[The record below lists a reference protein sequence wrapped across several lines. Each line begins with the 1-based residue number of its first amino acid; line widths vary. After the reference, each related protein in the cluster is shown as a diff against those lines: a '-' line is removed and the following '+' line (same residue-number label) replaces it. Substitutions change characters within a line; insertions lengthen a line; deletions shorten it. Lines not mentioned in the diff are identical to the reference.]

1 MHRKHVRLKCFC
13 VECEWRDEPKT
24 TLIDHIETHVKYVDK
39 SLLLDVLDGI
49 SSEVYNELNKEGLN
63 TDTTSRFLHRKGT
76 VLKFSGASSYLPSLP
91 PSADVYTPDVST
103 TGQGEQVSQL
113 TLVSWWS

>member
-1 MHRKHVRLKCFC
+1 MCLKCSC
-13 VECEWRDEPKT
+13 VECEFKDQPDT
-24 TLIDHIETHVKYVDK
+24 TLINHIETHIEDHVKYVDK

-63 TDTTSRFLHRKGT
+63 TDTISRFLHRKGT